1 MIVAFAWLL
10 PVLAE
15 PIWGR
20 EDADIEGA
28 RIAVITV
35 FVTKALRIFGIGN
48 AILLTAPHQAQRQNA
63 HKS

>member
-1 MIVAFAWLL
+1 LLL

-15 PIWGR
+15 PICGR

-35 FVTKALRIFGIGN
+35 FVAKAPRILGIGN
-48 AILLTAPHQAQRQNA
+48 AILVTAPDHAQRP
-63 HKS
+63 